1 MIRFRPPH
9 RALLAAALGLALSAG
24 AAAAADGFDLKH
36 MTPQQKADF
45 GRAVRAYLFEH
56 PEVLVEAIDKL
67 QARQAEAQAAD
78 DAALIKANAKAIFD
92 DPTSWVGG
100 NPDGDVTLVEFMDYR
115 CGYCRKAL
123 PDITRLLKADG
134 KVRFIVKE
142 LPILTP
148 DSVVGAR
155 YALAVRQVAGDAAYA
170 KAHDALMVLTGPIND
185 AALTRLSGKIGVD
198 FDAVKTA
205 MAGPEVAH
213 ILARNSALAD
223 RLQINGT
230 PTFVLGDQLLR
241 GYVPYAQLRGLI
253 AQTRRED
260 G

>member
-1 MIRFRPPH
+1 MFRSRPPH
-9 RALLAAALGLALSAG
+9 RAALAAALGLALMAG
-24 AAAAADGFDLKH
+24 PAAAANGFDFKT
-36 MTPQQKADF
+36 MTPAQKADF
-45 GRAVRAYLFEH
+45 GRAVRAYLMDH

-67 QARQAEAQAAD
+67 QSRQAEAQAAS
-78 DAALIKANAKAIFD
+78 DATLIKANAKAIFD

-100 NPDGDVTLVEFMDYR
+100 NPEGNVTLVEFMDYR
-115 CGYCRKAL
+115 CGYCRKAF
-123 PDITRLLKADG
+123 PDIARMLKADG
-134 KVRFIVKE
+134 RIRFIVKE

-148 DSVVGAR
+148 ESVTGAR

-170 KAHDALMVLTGPIND
+170 KAHDALMVLNGPLND
-185 AALTRLSGKIGVD
+185 AVLTRLSQKIGVD
-198 FDAVKTA
+198 FDAVKPA
-205 MAGPEVAH
+205 MEGPSVSH

-223 RLQINGT
+223 RMQINGT

-241 GYVPYAQLRGLI
+241 GYVPYAQLQDLV